1 MLNRVWAW
9 LRARMG
15 VLLLWRLLGLL
26 LLLLLVRT
34 RLLLRV
40 LLLTLLLQ
48 LMWLLVLAD
57 EYLAHTLTTRLLH
70 QLEPLT
76 WLTCNLRRARSDHL
90 N

>member
-1 MLNRVWAW
+1 LLNRVWAW
-9 LRARMG
+9 LWARVS
-15 VLLLWRLLGLL
+15 VLLLRRLLG

-40 LLLTLLLQ
+40 LLTLLLQ

-76 WLTCNLRRARSDHL
+76 WLSCNLRRARSDHL

>member
-9 LRARMG
+9 LWTRVS
-15 VLLLWRLLGLL
+15 VLLLRRLLG

-40 LLLTLLLQ
+40 LLTLLLQ

-76 WLTCNLRRARSDHL
+76 WLSCNLRRARSDHL

>member
-1 MLNRVWAW
+1 
-9 LRARMG
+9 MG

>member
-9 LRARMG
+9 LWARVG

-26 LLLLLVRT
+26 LLLLVRT

-40 LLLTLLLQ
+40 LLTLLLQ

-76 WLTCNLRRARSDHL
+76 WLSCNLRRPRSDHL

>member
-9 LRARMG
+9 LWARVS
-15 VLLLWRLLGLL
+15 VLLLRRLLGLL

-34 RLLLRV
+34 R

-76 WLTCNLRRARSDHL
+76 WLSCNLRRARSDHL

>member
-9 LRARMG
+9 LWARVG
-15 VLLLWRLLGLL
+15 VLLLRRLLGLL

-40 LLLTLLLQ
+40 LLTLLLQ

-70 QLEPLT
+70 QLESLT
-76 WLTCNLRRARSDHL
+76 WLSCNLRRARSDHL

>member
-9 LRARMG
+9 LWARVS

-26 LLLLLVRT
+26 LLLLVRT

-40 LLLTLLLQ
+40 LLTLLLQ

-76 WLTCNLRRARSDHL
+76 WLSCNLRRARSDHL

>member
-9 LRARMG
+9 LWARVS
-15 VLLLWRLLGLL
+15 VLLLRRLLGLL

-34 RLLLRV
+34 R

-76 WLTCNLRRARSDHL
+76 WLSCNLRRPRSDHL

>member
-1 MLNRVWAW
+1 LLNRVWAW
-9 LRARMG
+9 LWTRVS
-15 VLLLWRLLGLL
+15 VLLLRRLLGLL

-40 LLLTLLLQ
+40 LLTLLLQ

-76 WLTCNLRRARSDHL
+76 WLSCNLRRARSDHL

>member
-9 LRARMG
+9 LWARVR
-15 VLLLWRLLGLL
+15 VLLLRRLLG
-26 LLLLLVRT
+26 LLLLVRT

-76 WLTCNLRRARSDHL
+76 WLSCNLRRARSDHL

>member
-9 LRARMG
+9 LWARVG
-15 VLLLWRLLGLL
+15 VLLLRRLLG
-26 LLLLLVRT
+26 LLLLVRT

-40 LLLTLLLQ
+40 LLTLLLQ

-76 WLTCNLRRARSDHL
+76 WLSCNLRRARSDHL

>member
-9 LRARMG
+9 LWARVG

-26 LLLLLVRT
+26 LLLLLLVRT
-34 RLLLRV
+34 R

-76 WLTCNLRRARSDHL
+76 WLSCNLRRARSDHL

>member
-9 LRARMG
+9 LWARVG
-15 VLLLWRLLGLL
+15 VLLLRRLLG
-26 LLLLLVRT
+26 LLLLVRT

-40 LLLTLLLQ
+40 LLTMLLQ

-76 WLTCNLRRARSDHL
+76 WLSCNLRRARSDHL

>member
-9 LRARMG
+9 LWARVS
-15 VLLLWRLLGLL
+15 VLLLRRLLG

-40 LLLTLLLQ
+40 LLTLLLQ

-76 WLTCNLRRARSDHL
+76 WLSCNLRRARSDHL